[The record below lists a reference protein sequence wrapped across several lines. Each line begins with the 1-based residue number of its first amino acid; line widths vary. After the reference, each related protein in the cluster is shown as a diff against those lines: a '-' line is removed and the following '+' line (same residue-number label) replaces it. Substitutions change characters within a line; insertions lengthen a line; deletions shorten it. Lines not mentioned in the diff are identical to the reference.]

1 MAETSILEVARQTH
15 EEVER
20 YEQAVA
26 DLLGSTSG
34 GHKEQLKRAHQT
46 SNLLDRIVS
55 RNAFLDHFY
64 RDAAGERVRELQVL
78 AGGGVSS
85 SSANKTEEEQD
96 EVMDEFY
103 ARLAKVK
110 AYHQRYPG
118 ASADAFQLDLDS
130 LEASTSAAE
139 AAAGLDFV
147 DRMFSGEEAAGRFL
161 DLYTHH
167 DAFLNLKGV
176 RRISYLQYIDIL
188 DKVAGDG
195 SRIPDET
202 KRTEG
207 YRRYLRDLQAYLLD
221 FLRKTR
227 PLQDIDMLELQA
239 LATLEE
245 EWERGTV
252 AGWEDQ
258 GDRIFAPPS
267 QQEAS
272 RSSAKANEAGI
283 WCEACARSFAKQTVF
298 DAHLQGAKHAKAA
311 ARLASGDSKADPAA
325 KEGEGNG
332 ANQEVEQAK
341 RRAKAKAM
349 ARDEALIQAA
359 AKELLTVRA
368 ETRANVERKAA
379 LTEKERQAEADEEGG
394 AEEGGKRRGEGG
406 GGGDGDD
413 DDDDDE
419 QGRLYNPLKLPL
431 GWDGKPIPYWLY
443 KLHGLGVEFKCEICS
458 DFVYQGRKNF
468 ERHFSESRHAFGMR
482 ALGLPNTKHFYEITR
497 IEDALARG

>member
-1 MAETSILEVARQTH
+1 MAETSIFEVARQTH

-26 DLLGSTSG
+26 DVLGSSAA
-34 GHKEQLKRAHQT
+34 GHKEQLKRAHQA
-46 SNLLDRIVS
+46 SDLLDRIVS
-55 RNAFLDHFY
+55 RSAFLDNFY
-64 RDAAGERVRELQVL
+64 RDVAGERAREME
-78 AGGGVSS
+78 AIGPSS
-85 SSANKTEEEQD
+85 SDDAMS
-96 EVMDEFY
+96 EFY
-103 ARLAKVK
+103 DRLAKVK
-110 AYHQRYPG
+110 DYHKRYPG
-118 ASADAFQLDLDS
+118 ASADAFQVDFS
-130 LEASTSAAE
+130 ALEATGSAAE

-161 DLYTHH
+161 DLYVHH

-188 DKVAGDG
+188 DKIAGDG

-207 YRRYLRDLQAYLLD
+207 YRRYLRDLQAYLLA

-227 PLQDIDMLELQA
+227 PLQDIDMLELTT
-239 LATLEE
+239 LATFEDDWDNGRL
-245 EWERGTV
+245 
-252 AGWEDQ
+252 AGWED
-258 GDRIFAPPS
+258 GGARIFGTPARAAPTKPS
-267 QQEAS
+267 GD
-272 RSSAKANEAGI
+272 GI

-298 DAHLQGAKHAKAA
+298 DAHLQGAKHTKAA
-311 ARLASGDSKADPAA
+311 QRLANGGAAGQSTSGAA
-325 KEGEGNG
+325 QGSAG
-332 ANQEVEQAK
+332 ARGDDDEAGQVEQAK

-359 AKELLTVRA
+359 
-368 ETRANVERKAA
+368 
-379 LTEKERQAEADEEGG
+379 EESCW
-394 AEEGGKRRGEGG
+394 RRGPRRGPTGGGG

-413 DDDDDE
+413 DDDDDDE
-419 QGRLYNPLKLPL
+419 GRLYNPRRLPL

-458 DFVYQGRKNF
+458 DYVYQGRKNF

-497 IEDALARG
+497 IEDALARGWLAFIILATES